1 MGTAGRRRQA
11 QRLGAFTL
19 FLYAGLFGEPEPA
32 ILADRIGFRFRVL
45 AQGTD
50 VQGAGLFK
58 LALSAVTAWIA
69 HGLLFLD
76 RIAQIDYFLA
86 GIDAHLP
93 VDVRRM
99 GFHGIGGYDE
109 LVGNALDAVSACQQE

>member
-1 MGTAGRRRQA
+1 MDGC
-11 QRLGAFTL
+11 LPL
-19 FLYAGLFGEPEPA
+19 LLYAGLFGKPESA

-45 AQGTD
+45 AQGAD

>member
-32 ILADRIGFRFRVL
+32 IFADRIGFRFRVL

-86 GIDAHLP
+86 GIDAHLS

-109 LVGNALDAVSACQQE
+109 LVGDALDAVSACQQE

>member
-1 MGTAGRRRQA
+1 MDGC
-11 QRLGAFTL
+11 LPL
-19 FLYAGLFGEPEPA
+19 PLYARLFGEPESA
-32 ILADRIGFRFRVL
+32 FLADRVRFRFRLL
-45 AQGTD
+45 AQGAD
-50 VQGAGLFK
+50 VQGAGFLK
-58 LALSAVTAWIA
+58 LALSAMSAWIA